1 MTESAR
7 CRRCEKAEILVG
19 KLSATGP
26 EKSCSIR
33 KSQWRALRAANISDR
48 TPARTSSCA
57 ISTSSKKL
65 ELLGFELSLYRVV
78 GRSVCRHDWGPCEL
92 SMARPVLSIVKV
104 RYGTGAVAG
113 SGETDLFY
121 SRDCCE
127 QWRRLNAPGTRRQP
141 DIANDVEVLNC
152 ALWDPTWGG

>member
-1 MTESAR
+1 
-7 CRRCEKAEILVG
+7 
-19 KLSATGP
+19 
-26 EKSCSIR
+26 
-33 KSQWRALRAANISDR
+33 
-48 TPARTSSCA
+48 
-57 ISTSSKKL
+57 
-65 ELLGFELSLYRVV
+65 
-78 GRSVCRHDWGPCEL
+78 
-92 SMARPVLSIVKV
+92 MARPVLSIVKV

-127 QWRRLNAPGTRRQP
+127 QWRRLDAPGTRRQP